1 MATFRMHRQPRIAA
15 LITALLLAAEGR
27 AAGSNSD
34 EGTQGTDR
42 RTGEEQCNEEP
53 PQRRLVVSLADRKL
67 AVLVN
72 GEVTRLY
79 DVAIGASRTPSPTGT
94 FQVINRIPKPT
105 WWGPNGV
112 VPPGK
117 RNPLGSRWIGSA
129 SAATGSTGPTT
140 RAPSAKP
147 HLTDV
152 SGCETPTPK
161 RCLSGSRPV
170 TSWNWCGSR
179 MNGSPGSCAPSRT
192 RESAAPAAVGT
203 GE

>member
-1 MATFRMHRQPRIAA
+1 A
-15 LITALLLAAEGR
+15 LATALLLAAEGR
-27 AAGSNSD
+27 AAGSNNE
-34 EGTQGTDR
+34 EGTQGTGR
-42 RTGEEQCNEEP
+42 RADEERCNEEP

-79 DVAIGASRTPSPTGT
+79 DVAIGANRTPSPTGR

-117 RNPLGSRWIGSA
+117 SNPLGSRWMGLSKRGYGIHGTNHPRSIGKAA
-129 SAATGSTGPTT
+129 SHGCIRMRNADAEALFEWIETG
-140 RAPSAKP
+140 
-147 HLTDV
+147 DV
-152 SGCETPTPK
+152 VELVREPDE
-161 RCLSGSRPV
+161 RLARILRPRPEEE
-170 TSWNWCGSR
+170 S
-179 MNGSPGSCAPSRT
+179 
-192 RESAAPAAVGT
+192 SAAPAAVGT